1 MLIGMPSTRANR
13 GPKIFLRRL
22 KQSWHSDPC
31 IKVLHN
37 INPFT
42 NINLFSGF
50 ARNYFGT
57 KYVMRIDGV
66 FMNVGQL
73 TQTQKEVMNKM
84 RESVSSASGVI
95 FQSEFSKSAYTAY
108 VDANSCQN
116 SLVINNGAIIN
127 KEKITFR
134 DSLGIPDKTV
144 ILCSSNWRYHKR
156 LSSIVQ
162 VVNILNKQASKFH
175 LVVLGS
181 GANRYLPTDKSWIT
195 WHGNISPHLL
205 YRYYKSADVYLH
217 LAYIDNCPNTLV
229 EAIANGLPVVTS
241 NLGGAKELVLNANAG
256 IVVDCDYPIDIGKS
270 IDLYSC
276 PEPEYQPIVNAI
288 ITIINDANYYRENIN
303 YNIVD
308 INAIAARYKN
318 FLQLC
323 LKGGA
328 VGTK

>member
-1 MLIGMPSTRANR
+1 MRIGMPFTRANE

-22 KQSWHSDPC
+22 KQSWHSDPS
-31 IKVLHN
+31 IKILHN

-66 FMNVGQL
+66 FMDLDQL
-73 TQTQKEVMNKM
+73 TQTQKEVMDRM

-95 FQSEFSKSAYTAY
+95 FQSEFSKRAYAAY
-108 VDANSCQN
+108 VDGSSSQN
-116 SLVINNGAIIN
+116 SLVINNGAPIN
-127 KEKITFR
+127 KENVTFR
-134 DSLGIPDKTV
+134 GSLGIPDQIV

-162 VVNILNKQASKFH
+162 VVNILNRHATRFH

-217 LAYIDNCPNTLV
+217 LAYIDNCPNTLI

-241 NLGGAKELVLNANAG
+241 NLGGAHELVLNANAG
-256 IVVDCDYPIDIGKS
+256 IVADCDEPIDIGKS

-276 PEPEYQPIVNAI
+276 PEPEYQPIVNAVM
-288 ITIINDANYYRENIN
+288 TVVNHSSHYRNNIN
-303 YNIVD
+303 HNVVD
-308 INAIAARYKN
+308 INLIAAKYKN

-323 LKGGA
+323 LKGGSVEA
-328 VGTK
+328 K

>member
-22 KQSWHSDPC
+22 KQSWRSDPG
-31 IKVLHN
+31 IKVSHN
-37 INPFT
+37 INPFN

-50 ARNYFGT
+50 ARNYFCT

-66 FMNVGQL
+66 FMHVDQL
-73 TQTQKEVMNKM
+73 TQTQKEVMDKM
-84 RESVSSASGVI
+84 KESVSSANGVI
-95 FQSEFSKSAYTAY
+95 FQSEFSKSAYATY
-108 VDANSCQN
+108 VDGNSCKN
-116 SLVINNGAIIN
+116 SLVINNGATIN
-127 KEKITFR
+127 SEKVTYR
-134 DSLGIPDKTV
+134 NSLGIPDKTI

-162 VVNILNKQASKFH
+162 VVSILNKHTSKFH

-195 WHGNISPHLL
+195 WHGNITPHLL

-241 NLGGAKELVLNANAG
+241 NLGGAKELVFNASAG
-256 IVVDCDYPIDIGKS
+256 IVADCDNSIDIGKS

-276 PEPEYQPIVNAI
+276 PEPEYQPIVNAVM
-288 ITIINDANYYRENIN
+288 TIANNSSYYRNNIN
-303 YNIVD
+303 YSVVD
-308 INAIAARYKN
+308 INVIAAKYKN
-318 FLQLC
+318 FLRLC
-323 LKGGA
+323 LKGDA
-328 VGTK
+328 VET